1 MSPTLSRGITHA
13 NVLMTLLIVC
23 MHAIW
28 IDETRLLPLF
38 VLTNAAVPTF
48 FVISS
53 LLYFQHWQPTWACY
67 RQKLLSR
74 VRSLLVPY
82 LLYNVLFYGYYVVK
96 IHVLHMPTTKV
107 IPTDTLGEA
116 LLCILQSVPDGVL
129 WYVRDLFLFALIAP
143 LIGLVLRKSRI
154 LSAVLTAASL
164 GCFLLP
170 YENLFFWTPCL
181 LAGCYVAL
189 NADTVVACFG
199 RLHHSLTARRAGML
213 LTIAGVPAVC
223 CAMAS
228 IPWDSLP
235 FYLYRMSAPLFVAV
249 AFCAFGSLLPERW
262 VGHLSP
268 LTFFIYCTHP
278 AFVDAAKALVLYG
291 PLADV
296 TMPLAV
302 RYGLVVLCTLLPMV
316 LCAVAVRRLTP
327 WLWRPLTGYRA
338 ETRHNTNTITQ

>member
-96 IHVLHMPTTKV
+96 IHVLHMSTTKV
-107 IPTDTLGEA
+107 IPTDLGGV

-170 YENLFFWTPCL
+170 FFGAHLFAAGRSEDRSASLDDVGDALFVHIEDL
-181 LAGCYVAL
+181 LMEKPRISS
-189 NADTVVACFG
+189 F
-199 RLHHSLTARRAGML
+199 
-213 LTIAGVPAVC
+213 
-223 CAMAS
+223 
-228 IPWDSLP
+228 DSLDFQP
-235 FYLYRMSAPLFVAV
+235 VHKGLSAD
-249 AFCAFGSLLPERW
+249 
-262 VGHLSP
+262 
-268 LTFFIYCTHP
+268 CT
-278 AFVDAAKALVLYG
+278 D
-291 PLADV
+291 
-296 TMPLAV
+296 
-302 RYGLVVLCTLLPMV
+302 
-316 LCAVAVRRLTP
+316 RRVHAGGIASARQDPDRLD
-327 WLWRPLTGYRA
+327 
-338 ETRHNTNTITQ
+338 